1 MPYQY
6 CVSHVRLKSKVS
18 NAGSFTLVLAL
29 RIAVVCRR
37 ANRIAGSQLCLV
49 NSQEVSKCFRALG
62 CKVRRLKSTC
72 VALQEKSA
80 SWLLQAQAN
89 LVAFHV
95 LLSVSSLGGERVS
108 LLCVDGMA
116 AVRVCVALQ
125 LFLHMSSVASR
136 FTVLAGLQVQAN
148 LVAFRVLP
156 TLQNWVSVLS
166 SREGRVVSLFC
177 ARSPGFWLR
186 LNFQA
191 TVSVRESQ
199 RGFLALAFSTR
210 TLKRSGV
217 SARRAQGG
225 GFCASML
232 ALVCSTPACPELLVV
247 VRFRWVHCCSFPK
260 IVPAKVTCLFDR
272 HVCCIWHM

>member
-1 MPYQY
+1 MLSADDNASSGTCANWLLMVKTEPDRDLRVRVQPPELDRRLRILQPQSSFLHSKGCKMPYQY

-29 RIAVVCRR
+29 RIAVVCRC
-37 ANRIAGSQLCLV
+37 ANRIAGSQLCLF

-95 LLSVSSLGGERVS
+95 LLSVSSLGEER

-148 LVAFRVLP
+148 LVAF
-156 TLQNWVSVLS
+156 SC
-166 SREGRVVSLFC
+166 F
-177 ARSPGFWLR
+177 AD
-186 LNFQA
+186 
-191 TVSVRESQ
+191 
-199 RGFLALAFSTR
+199 AFR
-210 TLKRSGV
+210 TGCQS
-217 SARRAQGG
+217 
-225 GFCASML
+225 
-232 ALVCSTPACPELLVV
+232 
-247 VRFRWVHCCSFPK
+247 
-260 IVPAKVTCLFDR
+260 
-272 HVCCIWHM
+272 